1 MIYTTLKRIREH
13 GPCAGGWKRLIRH
26 LGTDFPMDIQFP
38 LVEILNAEGNGLDD
52 CLWALRAEP
61 QHEKLYRSYAVRRA
75 RSVQH
80 LMKDPRSIAAID
92 VAERHAHGNATNDEL
107 AAAWDAA
114 FDATRD
120 AARGAARGAAF
131 DAAWAVAGDRTW
143 AAACEVAFD
152 AAGGAAWAT
161 PAAWATTGNRAWATT
176 WATTWATVRATACD
190 AAYTDLRE
198 MLTNHHAM
206 PGDPAR

>member
-1 MIYTTLKRIREH
+1 MIYTTLQRIREH
-13 GPCAGGWKRLIRH
+13 SPCAGGWKRLLRH
-26 LGTDFPMDIQFP
+26 LGTDFPMDKPFP
-38 LVEILNAEGNGLDD
+38 LVEILNAEGQGLDD

-61 QHEKLYRSYAVRRA
+61 QHEKLYRLYAVNRA

-114 FDATRD
+114 WAAEKVEWWA
-120 AARGAARGAAF
+120 AARA
-131 DAAWAVAGDRTW
+131 AAWAAARNAAW
-143 AAACEVAFD
+143 AAA
-152 AAGGAAWAT
+152 GAAAWGAEKEE
-161 PAAWATTGNRAWATT
+161 AWA
-176 WATTWATVRATACD
+176 
-190 AAYTDLRE
+190 AAESDLRE
-198 MLTNHHAM
+198 TLTGHHAM